1 MEGAGIEVLDLV
13 MVIATSKLAA
23 RGVKGEEWVG
33 RNLPEEG
40 QECPVSNW
48 DKFGALS
55 QSPSVARDRL
65 SHTDE
70 GHRPTCFVNQ
80 WTDRAS
86 EPVRWKPCRPAELG
100 DKAVLLAW
108 GLLTHPEAGDWK
120 VDPAFF
126 AAAL

>member
-13 MVIATSKLAA
+13 MVIATSELAA
-23 RGVKGEEWVG
+23 SGVKGEEW
-33 RNLPEEG
+33 E
-40 QECPVSNW
+40 ECPVSNW

-65 SHTDE
+65 SHTDQ
-70 GHRPTCFVNQ
+70 GHRPACCVNQ
-80 WTDRAS
+80 WTDRTS

-100 DKAVLLAW
+100 DEAILLAW
-108 GLLTHPEAGDWK
+108 GLLTRPEAGGWK
-120 VDPAFF
+120 ADPAFF